1 GFKAQFMGPEGVGNN
16 DINAIAGPASEG
28 LLVTLPP
35 SFDKNPAN
43 ADLVKSFVDVGQDAS
58 GAFVLTAYSA
68 VQVLADAMVKT
79 GGTDTDAM
87 QKAMREMNF
96 STPTGDIQFDEKGDL
111 KQFDFVVYNWH
122 QDGSKTE
129 AK

>member
-1 GFKAQFMGPEGVGNN
+1 
-16 DINAIAGPASEG
+16 
-28 LLVTLPP
+28 
-35 SFDKNPAN
+35 
-43 ADLVKSFVDVGQDAS
+43 VGQDAS